1 MRATTMRLFSNVTD
15 AAGAI
20 GVFLGFYF
28 LAGHDDN
35 RGKLALTALV
45 IGFTVVMGSLSWIR
59 HFLLWKQDSKAL
71 GVEST
76 EPFFHW
82 EVGFANGAFAIA
94 GLLAI
99 VLDWGVQA
107 LAVAVLAYAA
117 YLLQASALHCY
128 RYITGQSRSPR
139 RLWGSIVGLSAL
151 CLMASYIAFAAVAA
165 S

>member
-1 MRATTMRLFSNVTD
+1 MIRLLSNLTI
-15 AAGAI
+15 ASGAI

-71 GVEST
+71 GVEPA
-76 EPFFHW
+76 EPLFHW
-82 EVGFANGAFAIA
+82 EVGFANGAFTIG

-107 LAVAVLAYAA
+107 LAVAVLSYVA
-117 YLLQASALHCY
+117 YLLQASVLHGY
-128 RYITGQSRSPR
+128 RYITGQSRSPE
-139 RLWGSIVGLSAL
+139 RLWGSFIGLGVM
-151 CLMASYIAFAAVAA
+151 CLVTGYLSFAAVAA
-165 S
+165 G

>member
-1 MRATTMRLFSNVTD
+1 MRLLSNVTY

-20 GVFLGFYF
+20 GVFLGFYY
-28 LAGHDDN
+28 LAGKDPQAT
-35 RGKLALTALV
+35 LALTALV
-45 IGFTVVMGSLSWIR
+45 IAFNVVMGSLSWIR
-59 HFLLWKQDSKAL
+59 HFVLWKLDSKAL

-94 GLLAI
+94 GLVAI

-107 LAVAVLAYAA
+107 LAVAVLSYSA
-117 YLLQASALHCY
+117 YLLQASALHGY

-139 RLWGSIVGLSAL
+139 RLWGSFIGLGAL
-151 CLMASYIAFAAVAA
+151 CLMAIYIAFAAVAA
-165 S
+165 A

>member
-71 GVEST
+71 GVAPS
-76 EPFFHW
+76 EPAQVQGRVRFHPPAPRW
-82 EVGFANGAFAIA
+82 
-94 GLLAI
+94 
-99 VLDWGVQA
+99 
-107 LAVAVLAYAA
+107 AVI
-117 YLLQASALHCY
+117 
-128 RYITGQSRSPR
+128 RDPKPRSPGR
-139 RLWGSIVGLSAL
+139 PWYEGW
-151 CLMASYIAFAAVAA
+151 ASHWVDC

>member
-1 MRATTMRLFSNVTD
+1 MRLLSNVTD

-28 LAGHDDN
+28 LLGHDH
-35 RGKLALTALV
+35 RATLALTALT
-45 IGFTVVMGSLSWIR
+45 IAFNVVMGSLSWIR
-59 HFLLWKQDSKAL
+59 HFLLWEQDSKAL

-82 EVGFANGAFAIA
+82 EVGFANGAFAIG

-99 VLDWGVQA
+99 VLGWGVRA
-107 LAVAVLAYAA
+107 LAVAVLSYSA
-117 YLLQASALHCY
+117 YLLQACALHGY

-151 CLMASYIAFAAVAA
+151 CLMSIYIAFAAVAA
-165 S
+165 G